1 MRPRSPEEL
10 AGTGVTEQKTTGY
23 YVGLD
28 LGQAADFSAT
38 ALLRRME
45 VYVYERV
52 AGGWGIEVQRR
63 VTEHYYE
70 LCHLS
75 RARGLAYPKVAEQV
89 REMMH
94 ELAGQGDAHPPVLAV
109 DATGVGKPV
118 VDLLRE
124 RGLSPVAIIITG
136 GNTVT
141 EGDDKTKRVP
151 KIDLVSA
158 AVVALQTRRL
168 RVAAE
173 LPLAQTLV
181 DELLNYRVTVSPTTA
196 HESFDARA
204 GTHDDLVLAVSL
216 ALWSAENTPRL
227 MAW

>member
-1 MRPRSPEEL
+1 MKPRDREVYGD
-10 AGTGVTEQKTTGY
+10 AGRGDEQVAGY
-23 YVGLD
+23 YIGLD

-38 ALLRRME
+38 ALLRK
-45 VYVYERV
+45 
-52 AGGWGIEVQRR
+52 IEVVVHDR
-63 VTEHYYE
+63 VFGEWGVEERPRVVEHFYE

-89 REMMH
+89 RTMVG
-94 ELAGQGDAHPPVLAV
+94 ELSPDGTEPPVLAV

-124 RGLSPVAIIITG
+124 RGLSPVAILITG

-141 EGDDKTKRVP
+141 VGEDKTKRVP

-181 DELLNYRVTVSPTTA
+181 DELLNYRVTVSPVTA
-196 HESFDARA
+196 HESFDARTGA
-204 GTHDDLVLAVSL
+204 HDDLVLAVSL